1 MKIKSYLIDKNGN
14 KKFVKS
20 HIEVGK
26 GEFHRIVYDEPVI
39 MTNDDTMETELYF
52 NEKGDD

>member
-20 HIEVGK
+20 HIEVNK
-26 GEFHRIVYDEPVI
+26 GEFNRIVYDEPVI

-52 NEKGDD
+52 DEKGAD